1 MLTRIFAAALLLT
14 GTGAACASE
23 SIGAAIGLTPAAT
36 GSMAGALSLGKAV
49 FRDETVRTGANGSA
63 ELRFLDDTH
72 LGLGPSSSVILDKF
86 VYGGGGS
93 ADQVAIKL
101 TKGAFRFVTGNA
113 PKKAYRIETPLAV
126 IGLRGTTLD
135 IVVAGGV
142 VKVTLREG
150 AADVCPTGATCVP
163 LEQINETFTILAD
176 GTIQRGTGTR
186 PFAIF
191 CRLLDARESEI
202 CQRSASAPEPLEV
215 APDAGGGSDNAS
227 GNPPSGPGRPARVP
241 D

>member
-1 MLTRIFAAALLLT
+1 MFARLLATALLLT
-14 GTGAACASE
+14 GTGTVLASD
-23 SIGAAIGLTPAAT
+23 SIGAAIGLSPAAT
-36 GSMAGALSLGKAV
+36 GTVAGALSLGSSV

-63 ELRFLDDTH
+63 ELQFLDDTH

-86 VYGGGGS
+86 VYSGGG
-93 ADQVAIKL
+93 ADQVVLKL

-135 IVVAGGV
+135 IVIAGGV
-142 VKVTLREG
+142 VRVTLREG

-163 LEQINETFTILAD
+163 LEQINETFTILPD
-176 GTIQRGTGTR
+176 GTIQRGTGAR

-202 CQRSASAPEPLEV
+202 CQRAAGSPEPLDV
-215 APDAGGGSDNAS
+215 APDAGGGSDDR
-227 GNPPSGPGRPARVP
+227 GGTPPSGPGRPARTP